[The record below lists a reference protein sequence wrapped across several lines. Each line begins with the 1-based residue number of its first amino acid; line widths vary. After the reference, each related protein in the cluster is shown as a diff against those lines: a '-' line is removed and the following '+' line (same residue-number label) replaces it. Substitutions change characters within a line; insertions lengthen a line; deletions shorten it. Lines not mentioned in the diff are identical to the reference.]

1 MPEVAAAI
9 GLAQLERIEYFIEKR
24 IESAKM
30 HRDVI
35 KECTWLKEQVTPPN
49 FNHTQWTFVVK
60 IERDDIS
67 WMDFKKRYEVMEVMD
82 LLDAG
87 RSLIK
92 KIYLETGLLKD

>member
-35 KECTWLKEQVTPPN
+35 KEC
-49 FNHTQWTFVVK
+49 
-60 IERDDIS
+60 
-67 WMDFKKRYEVMEVMD
+67 
-82 LLDAG
+82 G
-87 RSLIK
+87 
-92 KIYLETGLLKD
+92 